1 MYAIV
6 GAMGRWWMR
15 RSGLVLCLALFAVLT
30 GTSAVAADP
39 AITVAATR
47 RDANGAV
54 VSLLPVTDTRGNVV
68 PPLLLLGEYV
78 LASGQGFPANQPV
91 MAFLVVEGQAY
102 PLAYQDLTTSVTA
115 LQAVPMT
122 DATGA
127 FQNFAFTLPVSGQLT
142 GGSGEV
148 QVSAGSVT
156 ARASVGVDTGVAS
169 KAGRGDKI
177 AVSIGAGF
185 TVIAAILLFLLL
197 RGLPVYPVGT
207 ATARRPKEPET
218 T

>member
-1 MYAIV
+1 
-6 GAMGRWWMR
+6 MR
-15 RSGLVLCLALFAVLT
+15 RFGPVLCLALFAVLAC
-30 GTSAVAADP
+30 TSVAAADP

-54 VSLLPVTDTRGNVV
+54 VSLSQVTDKQGNVV

-78 LASGQGFPANQPV
+78 IASGQGFPANQPV
-91 MAFLVVEGQAY
+91 MAFLVVDGQATQ
-102 PLAYQDLTTSVTA
+102 LAYQDLTTSITA
-115 LQAVPMT
+115 RQAVPVT
-122 DATGA
+122 DATGG
-127 FQNFAFTLPVSGQLT
+127 FQNYAFTLPVSGQVT
-142 GGSGEV
+142 GTSGEV
-148 QVSAGSVT
+148 QISAGSVT
-156 ARASVGVDTGVAS
+156 ARAPVSIDTGVTT

-185 TVIAAILLFLLL
+185 TAIAAILLLLLL

-207 ATARRPKEPET
+207 AAARRAKEPET

>member
-1 MYAIV
+1 
-6 GAMGRWWMR
+6 MR
-15 RSGLVLCLALFAVLT
+15 RFGPVLCLALFAALT
-30 GTSAVAADP
+30 CASVVAADP

-54 VSLLPVTDTRGNVV
+54 VSLLPARDTQGNVV

-78 LASGQGFPANQPV
+78 IASGQGFPANQPV
-91 MAFLVVEGQAY
+91 MAFLVIDNQAY
-102 PLAYQDLTTSVTA
+102 PLAYQDLTTSITA

-127 FQNFAFTLPVSGQLT
+127 FQNFAFTLPVSGQVT
-142 GGSGEV
+142 GTSGEV
-148 QVSAGSVT
+148 QLSAGSVT
-156 ARASVGVDTGVAS
+156 ARTPVGIDTVVAS
-169 KAGRGDKI
+169 QAGSGDKI
-177 AVSIGAGF
+177 AVSIGVGF